1 MAGHNKWSKIKHIKA
16 KEDAKKGKAFTRI
29 AREITIAAKAGGGDP
44 TFNAQLRNLLDK
56 ARAANMPNE
65 NAARAIKKGT
75 GELPGASYEAITYEG
90 YGPLGIAVIIETLTD
105 NRNRTVAEL
114 RFIFSKHH
122 GQLGDTNTVA
132 WMFNRMA
139 VIHCTTI
146 LAEDIL
152 LEILLDY
159 DIYDIKQDGTQWV
172 IIGNSKSLDE
182 IKQVLIKA
190 HCTVDHAEIE
200 WIAQNGV
207 ELDDQATEKVVS
219 LLSELDDHEDV
230 QNVYSS
236 MI

>member
-16 KEDAKKGKAFTRI
+16 KEDAKKGKIFTRI

-44 TFNAQLRNLLDK
+44 SFNAQLRNLLDK

-65 NAARAIKKGT
+65 NASRAIKKGT
-75 GELPGASYEAITYEG
+75 GELPGTSYEAITYEG
-90 YGPLGIAVIIETLTD
+90 YGPCGVAVIIDTLTD

-114 RFIFSKHH
+114 RFIFSKHN

-132 WMFNRMA
+132 WMFNRMG
-139 VIHCTTI
+139 VIHCITNHS
-146 LAEDIL
+146 EDEL

-159 DIYDIKQDGTQWV
+159 DIQDIKKDGNQWI
-172 IIGNSKSLDE
+172 IIGNSKSLDD
-182 IKQVLIKA
+182 IKQALIKA
-190 HCTVDHAEIE
+190 ECSVDHAEIE
-200 WIAQNGV
+200 WIAQNGI
-207 ELDDQATEKVVS
+207 ELDEQETEKVVN

-230 QNVYSS
+230 QSVYSS

>member
-16 KEDAKKGKAFTRI
+16 KEDAKKGKIFTRI

-44 TFNAQLRNLLDK
+44 AFNAQLRNLLDK

-65 NAARAIKKGT
+65 NASRAIKKGT
-75 GELPGASYEAITYEG
+75 GELPGTSYEAITYEG
-90 YGPLGIAVIIETLTD
+90 YGPCGVAVIIDTLTD

-114 RFIFSKHH
+114 RFIFSKHN

-132 WMFNRMA
+132 WMFNRMG
-139 VIHCTTI
+139 VIHCITNRS
-146 LAEDIL
+146 EDEL

-159 DIYDIKQDGTQWV
+159 DIQDIKKDGSQWIV
-172 IIGNSKSLDE
+172 IGNSKSLDD
-182 IKQVLIKA
+182 IKQALIKA
-190 HCTVDHAEIE
+190 ECSVDHAEIE
-200 WIAQNGV
+200 WIAQTGI
-207 ELDDQATEKVVS
+207 ELNEQETEKVVN

-230 QNVYSS
+230 QSVYSS